1 MTTLKTDDQLRDLL
15 RSTKTIA
22 VVGAK
27 PDGGPAERIPAY
39 LEEHGYQVI
48 PVNPKL
54 LKVAGI
60 QSVATLDDA
69 SPVDLVVFFRRSE
82 AIPGHREE
90 LLRAS
95 PKAGWMQQGIT
106 NPDEAA
112 IWHENGID
120 DVQDR
125 CIMVEHRRLL
135 G

>member
-1 MTTLKTDDQLRDLL
+1 L
-15 RSTKTIA
+15 RSITTIA

-39 LEEHGYQVI
+39 LAEHGYRVV

-54 LKVAGI
+54 LTVAGI

-69 SPVDLVVFFRRSE
+69 GPVDVVVFFRRSE
-82 AIPGHREE
+82 SIPGHRDEF
-90 LLRAS
+90 LRAA
-95 PKAGWMQQGIT
+95 PKVGWMQQGIT
-106 NPDEAA
+106 NADEAA
-112 IWHENGID
+112 VWHENGID

-125 CIMVEHRRLL
+125 CIMVEHRRLM

>member
-1 MTTLKTDDQLRDLL
+1 MTTLQTDDQVRELL
-15 RSTKTIA
+15 GAIKTIA

-39 LEEHGYQVI
+39 LAEQGYRVI

-54 LKVAGI
+54 LLVAGLA
-60 QSVATLDDA
+60 SVANLDDA
-69 SPVDLVVFFRRSE
+69 GPVDVVVFFRRSE
-82 AIPGHREE
+82 AIPGHRDEM
-90 LLRAS
+90 LRLA
-95 PKAGWMQQGIT
+95 PRAGWMQLGIT

-112 IWHENGID
+112 IWSENGID